1 MSATGSGR
9 SPESSARRTGVCVS
23 SLVRVRLFAPFD
35 RLCGR
40 RDVVAEFSGTPRLA
54 GVLLRLVEQHPALGR
69 YILKRTGNG
78 TVDFENYFLACV
90 GENIVLPED
99 MIQDGTE
106 VKLFVPHAGG

>member
-1 MSATGSGR
+1 M
-9 SPESSARRTGVCVS
+9 
-23 SLVRVRLFAPFD
+23 
-35 RLCGR
+35 
-40 RDVVAEFSGTPRLA
+40 VAEFSGTPRLA
-54 GVLLRLVEQHPALGR
+54 DVLLRLVEQHPALGR